1 MRNLKSSL
9 KTGAFAAALAVGG
22 LAVTIPV
29 ASADVACNSRGECW
43 HVHER
48 YAGYPAHLGIQ
59 FYGDDWRRSH
69 EHDRHFRWM
78 RDRDDDRGYYSR
90 GEWHAFSR

>member
-22 LAVTIPV
+22 LAVTVPV

-48 YAGYPAHLGIQ
+48 YTGYPANLGIQ
-59 FYGDDWRRSH
+59 FYSDDWRKSH
-69 EHDRHFRWM
+69 ERDSHYRWM